1 MVSAVVELEEL
12 NAVAPWAIEPRE
24 SVVVM
29 RHLTGSLYL
38 HDIVWV
44 NVGQSLTEVVVAL
57 FQHMESTLAR
67 GHRVVTHPPIFE
79 EIMWLEIVVMAL
91 DYRQLSAEEIGDLAS
106 LAENPRDYYRCV
118 NSFL

>member
-12 NAVAPWAIEPRE
+12 NAVAPLAIEPRE

-29 RHLTGSLYL
+29 RHLTGCLYL
-38 HDIVWV
+38 HDIVWA
-44 NVGQSLTEVVVAL
+44 NAGQSVTEVEVAL

-67 GHRVVTHPPIFE
+67 GHRVTHPPIFE

-91 DYRQLSAEEIGDLAS
+91 DYRQLSAEEIGDLAR
-106 LAENPRDYYRCV
+106 LAENPRDDYRCV